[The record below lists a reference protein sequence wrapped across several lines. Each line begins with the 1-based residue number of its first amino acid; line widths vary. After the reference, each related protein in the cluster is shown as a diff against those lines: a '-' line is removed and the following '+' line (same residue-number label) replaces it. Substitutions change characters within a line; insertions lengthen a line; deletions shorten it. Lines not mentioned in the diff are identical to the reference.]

1 MEATLYYMQQK
12 ISVFIPIV
20 KNKNLE
26 LNQLNAQLIYYNLFK
41 YSFIFALAFSLI
53 LLIILLAVIWHL
65 LFDHKSLEV
74 YDQQEKHQF
83 QH

>member
-1 MEATLYYMQQK
+1 MEATLYDMQQK
-12 ISVFIPIV
+12 ISDFIRIV
-20 KNKNLE
+20 KHKNLE

-41 YSFIFALAFSLI
+41 YSFIFSIPFSLI

-74 YDQQEKHQF
+74 YDQQDKHQF